1 MSGRERL
8 ALFLHDLG
16 DDLHS
21 IGGGGARMAEVETM
35 SSMLIVQLVSARMSA
50 WTMR

>member
-21 IGGGGARMAEVETM
+21 VGASSARMAEVETM
-35 SSMLIVQLVSARMSA
+35 SSMLIAQLVARA
-50 WTMR
+50 RAGG